1 MRQTEYE
8 SLQVLTAACPATG
21 QAVGLVMPWVDT
33 GATNAFLEVISASLG
48 PGVHAVLIWDNAG
61 YHKSRS
67 LAVPVNITLMALPP
81 YSPELNPIERLWH
94 YLRSHFWS
102 NRWYAGYEAL
112 KEAAVE
118 GWRAVCL
125 DRELIRSICAAPYM
139 DSAETS

>member
-8 SLQVLTAACPATG
+8 SPQVLTAAYPATG

-33 GATNAFLEVISASLG
+33 AATNAFLEAMSASLG
-48 PGVHAVLIWDNAG
+48 PGVHAVLIRDNAG
-61 YHKSRS
+61 YHKSKS
-67 LAVPVNITLMALPP
+67 LVMPTNTTPLALPP
-81 YSPELNPIERLWH
+81 YSPELSPIERPWH
-94 YLRSHFWS
+94 YLRSHFRS

-139 DSAETS
+139 NSAGTS